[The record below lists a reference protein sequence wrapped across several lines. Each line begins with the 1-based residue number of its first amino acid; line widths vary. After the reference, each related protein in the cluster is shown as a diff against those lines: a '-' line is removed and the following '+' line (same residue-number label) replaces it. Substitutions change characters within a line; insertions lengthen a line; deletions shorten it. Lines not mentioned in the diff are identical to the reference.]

1 MAEHTA
7 MRAVQVAFVCTGNR
21 ARSPLAEALLLH
33 KVGPRLVDVSSF
45 GTLDLTGQG
54 ALADAMAVGRSLG
67 VDLTS
72 HRSRPLP
79 RGSLRAM
86 DLVVGFEPSHVVAAI
101 ATGGAP
107 DANTFMLL
115 ELPELLDGL
124 VSVDLPGGV
133 EGSRRLIERMHNH
146 RRARGNWSPPA
157 PVSGSSAK
165 GSTRRRS
172 TVSWKP
178 FRLRPTTSA
187 GLERSTSAAPSCA
200 TTRSMPRR
208 CWRSSRTRCRRRSTS

>member
-33 KVGPRLVDVSSF
+33 KVGPQLVDVSSF

-54 ALADAMAVGRSLG
+54 ALAEAVAVGRSLG

-157 PVSGSSAK
+157 LPDPYGEPRHVMAETARLIDATLSYLAAELFRPLAGGAGSSA
-165 GSTRRRS
+165 
-172 TVSWKP
+172 
-178 FRLRPTTSA
+178 
-187 GLERSTSAAPSCA
+187 
-200 TTRSMPRR
+200 
-208 CWRSSRTRCRRRSTS
+208 SSD